1 MKDLNYLNIQCGILA
16 LTTKEVASNEFFYLL
31 DVDLEKYV
39 SFFEGN
45 SAKIFAQFLT
55 GNLNKSKYSKTLA
68 NHAFSGL
75 ANKPLRNYI
84 KKYKYYYLK
93 YSLKAK
99 GPYIKAP
106 IEKELNILALKVLYT
121 IACI

>member
-1 MKDLNYLNIQCGILA
+1 MEDLNYLSIQCGILA
-16 LTTKEVASNEFFYLL
+16 LTTKDVAFKEFFYLL
-31 DVDLEKYV
+31 DTDLEKSV

-45 SAKIFAQFLT
+45 SAKIFAEFLADD
-55 GNLNKSKYSKTLA
+55 LNKSKYSKPLEK
-68 NHAFSGL
+68 NLFSGL
-75 ANKPLRNYI
+75 TNKLLKNYI
-84 KKYKYYYLK
+84 QKYKYYYLK